1 MPATRQLLAIMFT
14 DIEGYTALMQKSE
27 ALAIEYRNQHREIF
41 DGVTL
46 KYQGKIIQYFG
57 DGTLSFFESA
67 VHAVECATEMQKRFL
82 KESSIPVRIGIHMGD
97 VVITEDDLIGDA
109 VNLASRVESL
119 AVPGSVLVSDK
130 VVDELTGHEK
140 ILTRYMGR
148 YHFKNDQKSREIF
161 AIQDPELVLPKP
173 AQLKGK
179 IEKKRNI
186 PRTLL
191 LYSVTAWLFLQLF
204 NFIIARQNWDPLLL
218 DVMIIV
224 LFFGLT
230 TTFILTRFRPRIGWL
245 SFSLLAIN
253 GVLAMVTL
261 GSFVL
266 NPTILEL
273 SQSVILNPFDHNPV
287 IIDESLKSLA
297 VLPFSNYTGDKNQ
310 DYLYAGMH
318 DGLISEIGVLSGI
331 RITSHTSSMVYVNSN
346 KSLKKIAKELGVDA
360 IIEASMTRIDSVI
373 EFRIKLVDVFPQEE
387 TIWTHEYHTALD
399 DVPNMYKEVTRNVAL
414 LRSINI
420 FSRRL

>member
-1 MPATRQLLAIMFT
+1 M
-14 DIEGYTALMQKSE
+14 
-27 ALAIEYRNQHREIF
+27 
-41 DGVTL
+41 
-46 KYQGKIIQYFG
+46 
-57 DGTLSFFESA
+57 
-67 VHAVECATEMQKRFL
+67 
-82 KESSIPVRIGIHMGD
+82 
-97 VVITEDDLIGDA
+97 
-109 VNLASRVESL
+109 
-119 AVPGSVLVSDK
+119 
-130 VVDELTGHEK
+130 
-140 ILTRYMGR
+140 
-148 YHFKNDQKSREIF
+148 
-161 AIQDPELVLPKP
+161 
-173 AQLKGK
+173 
-179 IEKKRNI
+179 
-186 PRTLL
+186 
-191 LYSVTAWLFLQLF
+191 YSVTAWLFLQLF